1 MQKLSGLIL
10 DVYDD
15 VEGEVLKSIFSS
27 QESVPDL
34 IKEAHFLKP
43 EERVELDSDAFALEL
58 VDGDVSMRKFAC
70 TDPGNTAL
78 SIEYFLKTGYKL
90 PEEAQKTA
98 AANLVTACGW
108 YDIEPPEELTKVAI
122 GLGTLAM
129 GAMVLP
135 GAAGEANKNLAAV
148 KDAGGAILTPQQ
160 VKMRKA
166 QMGTG

>member
-1 MQKLSGLIL
+1 MEKLSGLVL

-15 VEGEVLKSIFSS
+15 GEGAVLRSIFPA
-27 QESVPDL
+27 QEDVPAI

-43 EERVELDSDAFALEL
+43 EERAELDSDVFALEL
-58 VDGDVSMRKFAC
+58 VDGDVSLRKFAC

-78 SIEYFLKTGYKL
+78 SVEYFLKTGYKL

-98 AANLVTACGW
+98 AANLVRACGW
-108 YDIEPPEELTKVAI
+108 YDITPPEELTKVAI

-135 GAAGEANKNLAAV
+135 GAAGEAKKNLQAV
-148 KDAGGAILTPQQ
+148 EGAGGAILTPQQ

-166 QMGTG
+166 QMGVG